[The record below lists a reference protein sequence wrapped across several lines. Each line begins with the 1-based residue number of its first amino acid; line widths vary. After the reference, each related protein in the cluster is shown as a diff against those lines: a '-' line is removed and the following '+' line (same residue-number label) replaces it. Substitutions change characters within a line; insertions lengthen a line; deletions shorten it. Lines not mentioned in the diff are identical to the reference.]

1 MIRAALLIPLF
12 MLGCKGQQQVQDTE
26 SVPVAAQPPEWVR
39 SRPVSSAYYIGI
51 GIGNKAKAEATE
63 TARKN
68 ALDQLAQEI
77 SVRVEGNSILFTA
90 DGRNRFDETFTS
102 TIKTTTLEQ
111 LEGYELVDSWDSPTE
126 HWVYYRLSKSEHAR
140 LKAQRKAAAI
150 GTALD
155 HHQRSIAGAAS
166 GDLRTAMDQDLRAL
180 IAMKAYWGEND
191 LVDLNGKQ
199 VPLVNEVFGHLQGLS
214 AGIRISVLPDR
225 CELDYDNHFKREL
238 LITATWGDGKNT
250 NDLPQLPLRIG
261 YAGLDGPV
269 SEAKSTDGEGRLR
282 LSVQRASVSQSGNEV
297 LVRPDMDALVS
308 KELEPAI
315 VTALIGSLTVPQA
328 RAPITVRLPRVLLK
342 AQESNLGVAVGDA
355 GIAAIMREELTRS
368 GFRLVE
374 READAEVLL
383 VLNAATRPGGEAN
396 GFATAYLD
404 LTYSFQD
411 RKTKDIIFQGAK
423 QSVKGIQ
430 LSPEKAGLDAF
441 KKAGQEVRREMVP
454 GIISAFQ

>member
-1 MIRAALLIPLF
+1 MIRAALLVPLF
-12 MLGCKGQQQVQDTE
+12 MLGCKSQQQVPDTDA
-26 SVPVAAQPPEWVR
+26 VPAAAQPPEWVR

-51 GIGNKAKAEATE
+51 GIGSKSKAEANE

-102 TIKTTTLEQ
+102 TIKTTTQEQ
-111 LEGYELVDSWDSPTE
+111 LEGYELVDSWDSPSE

-155 HHQRSIAGAAS
+155 HHQRSIASMAT

-180 IAMKAYWGEND
+180 IAMKAYWAEND
-191 LVDLNGKQ
+191 FVELGGKQ
-199 VPLVNEVFGHLQGLS
+199 VPLVNEVFGHLQGLTS
-214 AGIRISVLPDR
+214 GIRINVLPDR
-225 CELDYDNHFKREL
+225 CELDYDNRFKREL
-238 LITATWGDGKNT
+238 LITAAWGVGKNA
-250 NDLPQLPLRIG
+250 NDLPQLPLRIS

-269 SEAKSTDGEGRLR
+269 SESKSTDGEGRLR

-297 LVRPDMDALVS
+297 IIRPDMEALVS

-315 VTALIGSLTVPQA
+315 VKALVGSLTLPQVGV
-328 RAPITVRLPRVLLK
+328 PITVRMPRVLLR
-342 AQESNLGVAVGDA
+342 AQESNLGASVGDA

-374 READAEVLL
+374 READAELL
-383 VLNAATRPGGEAN
+383 LLLNASTRPGGEAN

-404 LTYSFQD
+404 LTYSVQD
-411 RKTKDIIFQGAK
+411 RKTKDILFQGAE

-441 KKAGQEVRREMVP
+441 KKAGQVVRREMVP
-454 GIISAFQ
+454 GIINAFQ